1 MPTFAHLAGQDIGD
15 RDHYSANI
23 SLLQRHHPHLW
34 QYLQHNQTPLIG
46 EIFYTPAGKPNLK
59 AVNYEGQSIIFHNSD
74 DLEEATVYRNRLPVE
89 YAGVVTL
96 VGMGL
101 GYPPLDILQHRK
113 RIRHMVIF
121 EPHIGI
127 FLQALKHL
135 DLSPLLT
142 DPKVIIVLG
151 SPPDI
156 EQALGRAGRAIML
169 EDTHFM
175 RHLTSFLFAAPE
187 HPAPGAEPYPAM
199 GERVFA
205 CVNHL
210 NMCGS
215 TAVAI
220 GHSHFKNRLKN
231 LFMIKDY
238 RFLESLKNS
247 LPNIPAILV
256 AGGPSL
262 DKNIHLLAQA
272 KGKAVI
278 FAVDT
283 ALPALVA
290 HGVIPDFLA
299 TMDADEVIYEK
310 ISDCAPLVRH
320 VNLLCQNHV
329 APKIPATFPAD
340 QIFLNLGTGYVDNW
354 LRSCFDCEQQDLV
367 SYWSVAHLNLATAIL
382 ANASPIIFLGQ
393 DLAFTDFKGHAAH
406 TVLTDQAIMDNVL
419 ANRQD
424 LIWIDGYF
432 GEKVPTNRALQGIK
446 VIFEKMISQHQNLYI
461 NATEGGAH
469 IQGTERMP
477 LAEALQ
483 RHCSLPLH
491 IEDSI
496 HSCIHDAS
504 APDVTKFCGAAAH
517 LLGVIKKLRS
527 ALKTSQKILES
538 SQKDVARLK
547 KNATR
552 YTNCSD
558 LPLKLQKALK
568 EIDTLHETI
577 DKATAIWLMLQEVT
591 MKGLQ
596 ENERFQAQMKGMDS
610 PKEYL
615 DVLDLSLIRIE
626 KLNYHQRNA
635 LDLFSD
641 LLSELVQHFQHEKIL
656 AEQAASSP
664 ENADAMFDLASYYMK
679 IGYPAKARLLLEN
692 LLERQPGRA
701 KIHYHLGC
709 IAVHQRDYE
718 KFRLYFAEASRLDPE
733 LQRPIAAFLKQ
744 QGDTFKEYADI
755 YRKFDRNTF
764 IKLLIKGLFFCPSH
778 TTLLEELGRCA
789 REDLAI
795 IAGTEKGQQE
805 IDGIIRCWHKLFATT
820 ASLATCLQQEELAVF
835 HAAYA
840 KLATHENDFPEAIHW
855 LNEAL
860 RLRPTA
866 ELHAS
871 MMTALFELGQFEQG
885 ITHLQQAVALDKS
898 FGRHWEEIG
907 DSLLESGQYQDALV
921 AYESCFLALPDHLLV
936 LKKMGD
942 CYHSLD
948 QLEAAHAS
956 YLQFK
961 ERTEATLSI
970 SQGTEV

>member
-1 MPTFAHLAGQDIGD
+1 MPTFAHSAGQDVNGQ
-15 RDHYSANI
+15 DHYSANI

-34 QYLQHNQTPLIG
+34 QYLQQHRPRIIG
-46 EIFYTPAGKPNLK
+46 EIFHTPDGNPNLK
-59 AVNYEGQSIIFHNSD
+59 AVNHEAQTIIFHKS
-74 DLEEATVYRNRLPVE
+74 EELAEKDTYLNRIPAE
-89 YAGVVTL
+89 YAGVITL

-101 GYPPLDILQHRK
+101 GYTPLDILRHRK

-121 EPHIGI
+121 EPQPGI
-127 FLQALKHL
+127 FLQALNNM

-142 DPKVIIVLG
+142 NPKVIIVLG

-187 HPAPGAEPYPAM
+187 HPAPGAETYPAM

-247 LPNIPAILV
+247 LPCIPAILV

-283 ALPALVA
+283 ALPALIA

-310 ISDCAPLVRH
+310 ISDCAPRASH

-340 QIFLNLGTGYVDNW
+340 QIFLNLGTGHVDNW
-354 LRSCFDCEQQDLV
+354 LRSCFDCEQQELV
-367 SYWSVAHLNLATAIL
+367 SYWSVAHLNLATAVL

-419 ANRQD
+419 ANQQD

-446 VIFEKMISQHQNLYI
+446 IIFEKMIAQHQNLYI

-483 RHCSLPLH
+483 RHCSRPLH

-496 HSCIHDAS
+496 RACIRNTS
-504 APDVTKFCGAAAH
+504 APDVTKFCGSAAQI
-517 LLGVIKKLRS
+517 LGVIKKLRS
-527 ALKTSQKILES
+527 ALEKSRALLES
-538 SQKDVARLK
+538 AQKQVARLK
-547 KNATR
+547 KNAAR

-558 LPLKLQKALK
+558 LPLKLQKNLK

-577 DKATAIWLMLQEVT
+577 DNANAIWLMLQEVT
-591 MKGLQ
+591 MKGLK
-596 ENERFQAQMKGMDS
+596 ESERFQAQLSGEDF
-610 PKEYL
+610 PKAYL
-615 DVLDLSLIRIE
+615 EVLGLSLTRIE
-626 KLNYHQRNA
+626 KLNYHQKNA
-635 LDLFSD
+635 LDLFTG
-641 LLSELVQHFQHEKIL
+641 LLSELVHHFQHEKIL
-656 AEQAASSP
+656 AEKAAHSP
-664 ENADAMFDLASYYMK
+664 ENDDAKFDLASYYME
-679 IGYPAKARLLLEN
+679 INHPAKARLLLEE
-692 LLERQPGRA
+692 LLVRQPNRA
-701 KIHYHLGC
+701 KTHYYLGC

-718 KFRLYFAEASRLDPE
+718 KFRLYFTEARRLDPE
-733 LQRPIAAFLKQ
+733 LQMPIASFLKQ
-744 QGDTFKEYADI
+744 QGDTFWEYAEI
-755 YRKFDRNTF
+755 YRKFDKNTF
-764 IKLLIKGLFFCPSH
+764 IKLLTKGLFFCPSH

-795 IAGTEKGQQE
+795 ISGTEEGQQE
-805 IDGIIRCWHKLFATT
+805 IDGIIRRWHDTFATN
-820 ASLATCLQQEELAVF
+820 ASLAACLKKEELAVF

-840 KLATHENDFPEAIHW
+840 KLATHESDFPEAVHW
-855 LNEAL
+855 LEEAL
-860 RLRPTA
+860 KLGQTA

-871 MMTALFELGQFEQG
+871 MMSVLFELGQFDQG
-885 ITHLQQAVALDKS
+885 LAHLQQAVALDKS

-907 DSLLESGQYQDALV
+907 DSLLKSGQYQDALV
-921 AYESCFLALPDHLLV
+921 AYENCFLALPDHFPV

-942 CYHSLD
+942 CYQFLD

-956 YLQFK
+956 YLHFK
-961 ERTEATLSI
+961 ERQGATLSA

>member
-1 MPTFAHLAGQDIGD
+1 MSTAEHKTEQ
-15 RDHYSANI
+15 DHYSANI
-23 SLLQRHHPHLW
+23 SLLQHHHPHLW
-34 QYLQHNQTPLIG
+34 LYLQQQETPVIG
-46 EIFYTPAGKPNLK
+46 EIFYTPTGNPNLK
-59 AVNYEGQSIIFHNSD
+59 AVNHAGTTITFHKSE
-74 DLEEATVYRNRLPVE
+74 DLSEKDTYLNRIPAE
-89 YAGVVTL
+89 YAGVITL

-101 GYPPLDILQHRK
+101 GYTPLDILRHRK

-121 EPHIGI
+121 EPQPGI
-127 FLQALKHL
+127 FLQALNYL

-142 DPKVIIVLG
+142 NPKVVIVLG

-187 HPAPGAEPYPAM
+187 RPAPGAESYPAM

-205 CVNHL
+205 CVNYL

-220 GHSHFKNRLKN
+220 GHSHFRNRLKN

-247 LPNIPAILV
+247 LPCIPAILV

-272 KGKAVI
+272 KGKAAI

-283 ALPALVA
+283 ALPALIA

-310 ISDCAPLVRH
+310 ISDCAPLVKH

-340 QIFLNLGTGYVDNW
+340 QIFLNLGTGHVDNW
-354 LRSCFDCEQQDLV
+354 LRSCFDCEQQDVV

-419 ANRQD
+419 ANQQD
-424 LIWIDGYF
+424 LIWVDGYF

-446 VIFEKMISQHQNLYI
+446 GIFEKMIAQHQNLYI

-477 LAEALQ
+477 LAEALRQ
-483 RHCSLPLH
+483 HCSRHLH
-491 IEDSI
+491 IENSI
-496 HSCIHDAS
+496 RACIQNTP
-504 APDVTKFCGAAAH
+504 APDVTKFCGSAAQIF
-517 LLGVIKKLRS
+517 GVIKKLRS
-527 ALKTSQKILES
+527 ALEKSRALLES
-538 SQKDVARLK
+538 AQKQVARLK

-558 LPLKLQKALK
+558 LPLKLQKDLK

-577 DKATAIWLMLQEVT
+577 DNANAIWLMLQEVT

-596 ENERFQAQMKGMDS
+596 ENERFQAQLTGMGS
-610 PKEYL
+610 PEKYL
-615 DVLDLSLIRIE
+615 DVLELSLTRI
-626 KLNYHQRNA
+626 KRLSYYQKNA
-635 LDLFSD
+635 LDLFAD
-641 LLSELVQHFQHEKIL
+641 LLSELVEHFQHEKTL
-656 AEQAASSP
+656 EGKAAHSP
-664 ENADAMFDLASYYMK
+664 DNDEAKFDLAIYYMETDH
-679 IGYPAKARLLLEN
+679 PAKARPLLAE
-692 LLERQPGRA
+692 LLARQPDRA
-701 KIHYHLGC
+701 KIHYYLGC

-718 KFRLYFAEASRLDPE
+718 NFRPNFAEASRLDPE
-733 LQRPIAAFLKQ
+733 LQLPIASFLEE
-744 QGDTFKEYADI
+744 QGDTFLGYAEI
-755 YRKFDRNTF
+755 YRKFDKNTF
-764 IKLLIKGLFFCPSH
+764 INLLIKGLFFCPSH
-778 TTLLEELGRCA
+778 ATLLEELGRCA

-795 IAGTEKGQQE
+795 IAGAEEGQQG
-805 IDGIIRCWHKLFATT
+805 IDGIIRRWHDTFATN
-820 ASLATCLQQEELAVF
+820 ASLAACLKKGELAVF
-835 HAAYA
+835 HAVYA
-840 KLATHENDFPEAIHW
+840 KLATHESDFPEAVHW
-855 LNEAL
+855 LEEAL
-860 RLRPTA
+860 KLDQTA

-871 MMTALFELGQFEQG
+871 MMSVLFELGQFDQG
-885 ITHLQQAVALDKS
+885 LAHLQQAVALDRS
-898 FGRHWEEIG
+898 FGRQWESIG
-907 DSLLESGQYQDALV
+907 DSLLKSGQYQDALV
-921 AYESCFLALPDHLLV
+921 AYENCFLALPDHFPV

-942 CYHSLD
+942 SYQFLD

-956 YLQFK
+956 YLHFK
-961 ERTEATLSI
+961 ERQEATLAA
-970 SQGTEV
+970 SQRTEV

>member
-1 MPTFAHLAGQDIGD
+1 MPTFARPAGQDIGD
-15 RDHYSANI
+15 QDHYSANI
-23 SLLQRHHPHLW
+23 SLLQHHHPHLW
-34 QYLQHNQTPLIG
+34 QYLQHNQTLPIG
-46 EIFYTPAGKPNLK
+46 EIFYTPSGKPNLK

-121 EPHIGI
+121 EPHVGI
-127 FLQALKHL
+127 FLQALTHL

-142 DPKVIIVLG
+142 DPRVIIVLG

-156 EQALGRAGRAIML
+156 EQALGRAGRTVML
-169 EDTHFM
+169 EDTHFI
-175 RHLTSFLFAAPE
+175 RHLASFLFAAPE
-187 HPAPGAEPYPAM
+187 GCPPKTETYTAM
-199 GERVFA
+199 GERVFS

-220 GHSHFKNRLKN
+220 GHAHFTNRLKN
-231 LFMIKDY
+231 LRMIKDY

-310 ISDCAPLVRH
+310 ISDCAPLVKH

-340 QIFLNLGTGYVDNW
+340 QIFLNLGTGHVDNW

-424 LIWIDGYF
+424 LIWVDGYF
-432 GEKVPTNRALQGIK
+432 DEKVPTNRALQGIK

-483 RHCSLPLH
+483 RHCALTLH

-496 HSCIHDAS
+496 RSCVHDAP
-504 APDVTKFCGAAAH
+504 APDVTKFCGAATH

-527 ALKTSQKILES
+527 ALKTSRKILES
-538 SQKDVARLK
+538 SQKNVARLK

-558 LPLKLQKALK
+558 LPLKLQKELK

-596 ENERFQAQMKGMDS
+596 ENERFQAQLTGMGS

-615 DVLDLSLIRIE
+615 DVLELSLTRIE

-635 LDLFSD
+635 LDLFAD

-656 AEQAASSP
+656 AEKAASSP
-664 ENADAMFDLASYYMK
+664 ENAEAMFNLASYYME
-679 IGYPAKARLLLEN
+679 IGYPAKARFLLEN
-692 LLERQPGRA
+692 LLERQPERA
-701 KIHYHLGC
+701 KIHYYLGC
-709 IAVHQRDYE
+709 VAVHQRDHE
-718 KFRLYFAEASRLDPE
+718 KFHPYFAEANRLDPE
-733 LQRPIAAFLKQ
+733 LQLPIAAFLKQ
-744 QGDTFKEYADI
+744 QGDTFKEYAEI
-755 YRKFDRNTF
+755 YRKFDKNTF

-778 TTLLEELGRCA
+778 TAIQKELGNCA
-789 REDLAI
+789 REDLSI
-795 IAGTEKGQQE
+795 ITKAEEEQKK
-805 IDGIIRCWHKLFATT
+805 IDSIIQRWHNLFTT
-820 ASLATCLQQEELAVF
+820 TDSLAACLKKEELVTF
-835 HAAYA
+835 HTAYA
-840 KLATHENDFPEAIHW
+840 HLAMRENNFPEAIHW
-855 LNEAL
+855 MDEAL
-860 RLRPTA
+860 RLLPTA

-871 MMTALFELGQFEQG
+871 MMTALFELGQYEQG
-885 ITHLQQAVALDKS
+885 VIHLQQAVALDNS
-898 FGRHWEEIG
+898 FGRYWEKIG

-921 AYESCFLALPDHLLV
+921 AYENCFLALPDHLLV
-936 LKKMGD
+936 LKKIGD
-942 CYHSLD
+942 CYRSLD

-961 ERTEATLSI
+961 ERTEATLST
-970 SQGTEV
+970 SPGTEV